1 MRETLVDY
9 WLEIMI
15 YQTDESLTH
24 GYGLGRKALF
34 RNFCQRYVNVR

>member
-24 GYGLGRKALF
+24 SYGLGRKALF
-34 RNFCQRYVNVR
+34 RNFCQHYVNVR